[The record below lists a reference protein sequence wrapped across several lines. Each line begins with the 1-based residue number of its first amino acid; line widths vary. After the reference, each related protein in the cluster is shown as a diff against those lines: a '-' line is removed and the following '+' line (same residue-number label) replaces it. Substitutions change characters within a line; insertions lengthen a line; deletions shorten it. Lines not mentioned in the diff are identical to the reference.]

1 MCAVLDANILGELF
15 SPEPKPIPDR
25 FFQWMKSGGRLVVG
39 GRQWRELTQNGRA
52 RDWLLSAISKGQ
64 VLKLNSATVES
75 GAKELSARPELRS
88 DDPHVLAVALIGE
101 ARLLYSNDEDLQ
113 DDFKDPALIP
123 SPAGRVYTSLPVRQK
138 RGRKSAERPRQLS
151 EAHKSLLRRTDLCS
165 GCD

>member
-1 MCAVLDANILGELF
+1 MCAVLDASIVGELF
-15 SPEPKPIPDR
+15 SPEPKRIPDR

-39 GRQWRELTQNGRA
+39 GRQWSELIENQTA
-52 RDWLLSAISKGQ
+52 RDWLLQAITKGQ
-64 VLKLNSATVES
+64 VRKLNAATVES
-75 GAKELSARPELRS
+75 RTKELSARAELRS
-88 DDPHVLAVALIGE
+88 DDPHILAVALIGE

-138 RGRKSAERPRQLS
+138 RGKRSAERPRQLS
-151 EAHKSLLRRTDLCS
+151 EVHKSLLRRMDLCS